1 MTEFLG
7 PTATEASEGAVPPEV
22 SVIIVTYGNETTI
35 DACLDSLAAHTACPY
50 EAVVVDN
57 SPNDATWA
65 RIKAFG
71 HEWPGLALTAIR
83 PGHNIGFA
91 AGCNLGARHARGDFL
106 LFLNPDT
113 ALDTD
118 ITAIFRSF
126 WRDRPRA
133 GLLGPR
139 VCDASGRTVLTCRNL
154 PSLWRIFLD
163 ATGLDRLVGAYR
175 LLHFD
180 HASPRQVPQLI
191 GACLFTSRR
200 LFEDVKGFDERFF
213 VYFEEVDLCK
223 RLAES
228 GHELWFVPGAS
239 VSHRA
244 GTSCESEAAAATMIA
259 QLRRSRTLYF
269 RKHFTAAT
277 VLGLALVNTLEGVA
291 KAAVFTALYL
301 GRGGRFY
308 REKARG
314 FWKVATCFGFWH

>member
-1 MTEFLG
+1 MAEFRG
-7 PTATEASEGAVPPEV
+7 PTATEATPGVVHPEV
-22 SVIIVTYGNETTI
+22 SVILVTYDNETTI
-35 DACLDSLAAHTACPY
+35 DACLDSLAVHTACPY

-57 SPNDATWA
+57 SPNEATWA
-65 RIKAFG
+65 RITALC
-71 HEWPGLALTAIR
+71 HERPGLPIHAIR
-83 PGHNIGFA
+83 PGHNLGFA
-91 AGCNLGARHARGDFL
+91 AGCNVGARHARGDFL

-118 ITAIFRSF
+118 IAAIFRSF
-126 WRDRPRA
+126 WRSFPRA

-139 VCDASGRTVLTCRNL
+139 ICDANGRTVSTCRNL
-154 PSLWRIFLD
+154 PNLWRIFLD
-163 ATGLDRLVGAYR
+163 AIGLDRLVGAYR
-175 LLHFD
+175 LFHFD

-200 LFEDVKGFDERFF
+200 LFEDVRGFDERFF

-228 GHELWFVPGAS
+228 GHELWFVPEAS

-244 GTSCESEAAAATMIA
+244 GTSCEREASAAVMIA

-269 RKHFTAAT
+269 RKHFQAAT
-277 VLGLALVNTLEGVA
+277 VFGVALVNTLEGVA

-301 GRGGRFY
+301 GGGGRRF

-314 FWKVATCFGFWH
+314 FWKVTTCFGFWH